1 MDLSASMPAEL
12 VREIYGWVRLFQQR
26 DSVDRVL
33 AFQETYRLEWDPI
46 MADVRMNVPRYTF
59 VLTTAGSSKALR
71 VSVYAPDC
79 QPELWPGIRQK
90 VTVIRRVKSIH
101 AEFMQE
107 QELMQ
112 GPNPRAIP
120 LLQQWLPDSQAPSEG
135 LPQTISPAVL
145 DS

>member
-33 AFQETYRLEWDPI
+33 AFQETYRLEWDTI

-59 VLTTAGSSKALR
+59 VLTTGSSKALR

-112 GPNPRAIP
+112 GPNLPASP
-120 LLQQWLPDSQAPSEG
+120 LL
-135 LPQTISPAVL
+135 
-145 DS
+145 